1 MLSEGLLTIEIKEA
15 LEEIVEQCFY
25 NNRIADR
32 IASLLSVQFVMPA
45 TEKII
50 HSKYAHLMPILADVI
65 TDYMSARDCSAIYG
79 ETPIGNQE
87 YNTPLDCFQKLL
99 EINLELE
106 SKTKKAIDVVM
117 EQKDYVTKVELDSF
131 LKSLIPITNS
141 LLTLV
146 DKAEN
151 YNKLEDS
158 REWMSFDKDVHIF
171 NLFED

>member
-15 LEEIVEQCFY
+15 LEEIVKQCFY

-87 YNTPLDCFQKLL
+87 YNTPLD
-99 EINLELE
+99 
-106 SKTKKAIDVVM
+106 
-117 EQKDYVTKVELDSF
+117 
-131 LKSLIPITNS
+131 
-141 LLTLV
+141 
-146 DKAEN
+146 
-151 YNKLEDS
+151 
-158 REWMSFDKDVHIF
+158 
-171 NLFED
+171 